1 MANTPTPHIA
11 ANPGDFAQTVLM
23 PGDPLRARHI
33 AETYLT
39 DPVLVNNVRG
49 VQGYTGR
56 YQGKRV
62 SVMASGMGMPAIGIY
77 SYELF
82 HFFGVENII
91 RIGTAGSLSREIGLR
106 GLCAAMSCF
115 TNSTFG
121 DQYGFS
127 GKIPPTA
134 SYKLLRRADETA
146 EKLGIPLH
154 IGTFLS
160 TDVFYE
166 CPLGPEAARLGA
178 IACEMEAAALY
189 VNAMQ
194 AGKHALC
201 LCTISDNENGE
212 LAPEERQKSLTDMFR
227 LALEIA

>member
-1 MANTPTPHIA
+1 M
-11 ANPGDFAQTVLM
+11 
-23 PGDPLRARHI
+23 
-33 AETYLT
+33 
-39 DPVLVNNVRG
+39 
-49 VQGYTGR
+49 
-56 YQGKRV
+56 
-62 SVMASGMGMPAIGIY
+62 
-77 SYELF
+77 
-82 HFFGVENII
+82 ENII

>member
-49 VQGYTGR
+49 VQGYTGL

-201 LCTISDNENGE
+201 LCTISDNGE